1 MILGRSFALPV
12 CRFTSVSRRL
22 SSDSYHIFK
31 RQFVYCQATATIF
44 SSDSLYTVKRQ
55 LPYFQATVCILSS
68 DSYHIF
74 KRQFV
79 CCQATAAIF
88 SVSPGTPLVAII
100 KVALHYFTDNFP
112 RIHSE
117 TVDNYA
123 VVKLG
128 PGFN

>member
-1 MILGRSFALPV
+1 MILGRSFALPA
-12 CRFTSVSRRL
+12 CRFCFKQVIKQFFQSTNAML
-22 SSDSYHIFK
+22 SSRSLHIVK
-31 RQFVYCQATATIF
+31 RQPSHCQATTNIF
-44 SSDSLYTVKRQ
+44 SSDCLYIVKRQ
-55 LPYFQATVCILSS
+55 PA
-68 DSYHIF
+68 D
-74 KRQFV
+74 
-79 CCQATAAIF
+79 F

-100 KVALHYFTDNFP
+100 KVALHYFTENSP